1 MQTNKNVLFLLASV
15 WREWVI
21 LNNTF
26 EAMFLANGD
35 MCPGNIPRQT
45 KVQSKTIMIHPFITI
60 TISKLFN
67 TKSTFELVYNVIF
80 MNMSGI
86 LPPIHKN
93 LIAVE
98 PPFATTSHKWLK
110 HHIFPSKSPI
120 VSMSHNRP
128 HVVQNDHS
136 HFLWWQFYNFPLF
149 LSYLL

>member
-26 EAMFLANGD
+26 EAMLLANGD

-45 KVQSKTIMIHPFITI
+45 KVQSKTIMIHLFITI

-67 TKSTFELVYNVIF
+67 TKSTFEPVYNVIF

-86 LPPIHKN
+86 LPLIHKN
-93 LIAVE
+93 LIAVV
-98 PPFATTSHKWLK
+98 PPCATTSHK
-110 HHIFPSKSPI
+110 
-120 VSMSHNRP
+120 
-128 HVVQNDHS
+128 
-136 HFLWWQFYNFPLF
+136 
-149 LSYLL
+149 